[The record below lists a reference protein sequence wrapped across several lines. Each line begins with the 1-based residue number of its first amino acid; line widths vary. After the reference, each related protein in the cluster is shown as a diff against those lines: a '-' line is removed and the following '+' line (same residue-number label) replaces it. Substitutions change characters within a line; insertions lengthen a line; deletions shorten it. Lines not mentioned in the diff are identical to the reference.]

1 MPETIELR
9 DALKLELNRTP
20 ASIVVETLLNT
31 LEPGVQAKVIDAL
44 TATYF
49 APAQADVA
57 RRKAEV
63 AEEETRLAEGPVMRR
78 PVVLDVPEGEIT
90 R

>member
-20 ASIVVETLLNT
+20 ASIVVETLLNA
-31 LEPGVQAKVIDAL
+31 LAKDVADKVIDAL

-49 APAQADVA
+49 APAQADVV

-63 AEEETRLAEGPVMRR
+63 AEEEARLAEGPVMRR